1 MQSEQMSGKI
11 CLVTGGSSGIGK
23 AAALELAQRGAHV
36 VIVARDPERT
46 EQAAEEIRRTSDNHR
61 VEAIRADLSVQQQV
75 RDLAAQ
81 IIQRYP
87 RLDVLVNDAGVYLSR
102 RQLTPDGMEM
112 TLAVQYLAP
121 FLLTN
126 LLRDLLVR
134 SAPARIVNVSSIFHH
149 LGRIN
154 FDNLQGE
161 RSYEGTLAYAQ
172 SKVAVILFTRELARR
187 LAGTG
192 VVVNSMEPGAVA
204 TRIGRSAPLYFQLSF
219 GLLWPVLR
227 SPAEG
232 ARTIVHLAC
241 APEVA
246 AVSGRHFVDCRER
259 TPAPVARDDALA
271 ECLWAVSE
279 QLTGLREAPLRE
291 REVGS

>member
-23 AAALELAQRGAHV
+23 ATALELAQRGAHV

-46 EQAAEEIRRTSDNHR
+46 EQAAAEIRRDSGNPLVD
-61 VEAIRADLSVQQQV
+61 AIRADLSVQQQV

-81 IIQRYP
+81 IVGRYP
-87 RLDVLVNDAGVYLSR
+87 RLDVLVNNAGVYLR
-102 RQLTPDGMEM
+102 QRQLTPDGMEM

-126 LLRDLLVR
+126 LLRDLLAR
-134 SAPARIVNVSSIFHH
+134 SAPARIVNVSSVFHH
-149 LGRIN
+149 LGRID
-154 FDNLQGE
+154 FGNLQGE
-161 RSYEGTLAYAQ
+161 RFYEGTLAYAQ
-172 SKVAVILFTRELARR
+172 SKVATILFTRELARR
-187 LAGTG
+187 LAGSA
-192 VVVNSMEPGAVA
+192 VVANSMEPGAVA
-204 TRIGRSAPLYFQLSF
+204 TRIGRSAPLYFQLSL

-241 APEVA
+241 APEA
-246 AVSGRHFVDCRER
+246 ASVTGGHFVDCRER
-259 TPAPVARDDALA
+259 TPAPTGRDDALA
-271 ECLWAVSE
+271 QCLWAFSE